1 VTHFT
6 HSTPGWRARAW
17 LHTTCL
23 TGALLCNGRA
33 LAQAEQPPDEIAI
46 SAQRQTALDTEALT
60 ISETPDTGPH
70 LDHMTAIVGFGPM
83 YAPVYDGSNKYKVT
97 PFPYVDI
104 RGLLNDRL
112 YISVLEGI
120 GVKIIN
126 EGLVRAGVSLN
137 HDGGRTSS
145 DDPKLRGL
153 PDVSGALAA
162 QGYIALALR
171 PFSLEAQVKERLGN
185 GSGLKASFGGTYAFA
200 PLPQLH
206 LSLSADV
213 SWANAS
219 YQKVFFGI
227 TPADAAAA
235 SAQGNPL
242 PAYTPGSGA
251 TDASITAAGIY
262 QIGKHW
268 GLVGRLSEHDLVGS
282 ASKNSPLTQ
291 RSNWT
296 SVAVG
301 AMYMF

>member
-1 VTHFT
+1 MAHFT
-6 HSTPGWRARAW
+6 HSTPGWHARAC
-17 LHTTCL
+17 LHAGCL
-23 TGALLCNGRA
+23 TAALLCSARVS
-33 LAQAEQPPDEIAI
+33 AQEDQTPAEIAI
-46 SAQRQTALDTEALT
+46 SAQRQNALDTEALT

-83 YAPVYDGSNKYKVT
+83 YAPVYDGSSKYKVT

-104 RGLLNDRL
+104 RGLLDDRVFV
-112 YISVLEGI
+112 SVVEGI
-120 GVKIIN
+120 GVKILN
-126 EGLVRAGVSLN
+126 EGPVRAGLSIN

-145 DDPKLRGL
+145 DDVKLRGL
-153 PDVSGALAA
+153 PDISGAAEAHAYLAV
-162 QGYIALALR
+162 ALR
-171 PFSLEAQVKERLGN
+171 PFSLEAQIKERLGH
-185 GSGLKASFGGTYAFA
+185 GSGLRASLGGTYAFA
-200 PLPQLH
+200 PTPQLH

-213 SWANAS
+213 TWANAS

-227 TPADAAAA
+227 TPTDAVAA

-242 PAYTPGSGA
+242 SAYTPGSGA
-251 TDASITAAGIY
+251 TDASLTAAGIY
-262 QIGKHW
+262 QVGKHW
-268 GLVGRLSEHDLVGS
+268 GLVGRIAAHDLVGS